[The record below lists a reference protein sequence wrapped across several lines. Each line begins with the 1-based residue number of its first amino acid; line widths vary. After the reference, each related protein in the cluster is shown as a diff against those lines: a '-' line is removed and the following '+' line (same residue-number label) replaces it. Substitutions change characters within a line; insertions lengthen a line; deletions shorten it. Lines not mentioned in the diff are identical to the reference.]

1 MFKKIILGLTF
12 IILLQGCGT
21 TVAVVDTT
29 ASTVIY
35 TAKATVKTAVNV
47 VDAITP
53 DILND
58 D

>member
-1 MFKKIILGLTF
+1 MKKIILGLAFITF
-12 IILLQGCGT
+12 LTGCST

-35 TAKATVKTAVNV
+35 TAKATVKTTVNII
-47 VDAITP
+47 DAITP
-53 DILND
+53 DVLND

>member
-1 MFKKIILGLTF
+1 MTFLLMLT
-12 IILLQGCGT
+12 GCGT

-35 TAKATVKTAVNV
+35 TAKATVNTAVNI

-53 DILND
+53 DVLND
-58 D
+58 K